1 MYIYITLTK
10 YIQVLY
16 KKKLKLFNKKKGLKE
31 RIHVHQE
38 KDNNVKISL
47 LPCFLNQCSSSQISE
62 TYSVTINN

>member
-16 KKKLKLFNKKKGLKE
+16 KKKLKISNKKKGLKE

-38 KDNNVKISL
+38 EDNNVKISL
-47 LPCFLNQCSSSQISE
+47 LPCFLYRINATPVKSQKLIL
-62 TYSVTINN
+62 